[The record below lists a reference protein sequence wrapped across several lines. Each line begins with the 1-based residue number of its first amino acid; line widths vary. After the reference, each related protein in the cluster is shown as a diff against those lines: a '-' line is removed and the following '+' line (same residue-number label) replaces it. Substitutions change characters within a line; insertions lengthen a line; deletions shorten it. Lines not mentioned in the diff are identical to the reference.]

1 MKINKIEDFISGE
14 YNKCM
19 IYEADYNK
27 YIENHGLF
35 NSKCPQAL
43 EIRDG
48 NAKYFVIE
56 LNKESIDDFVIYIN
70 DENWIT
76 INRNKYL
83 DDDYID
89 LIFNYL
95 VKKDYKFIKTYIPI
109 ENNDIISHIDKKFK
123 ISTKQIVKQGEY
135 EYIKYI
141 INI

>member
-1 MKINKIEDFISGE
+1 MDLSLEQIKDYIKTNDIKIITKKRSELEMKINKIEDFISGE
-14 YNKCM
+14 YKKYM

-43 EIRDG
+43 EVRDG

-83 DDDYID
+83 DD
-89 LIFNYL
+89 
-95 VKKDYKFIKTYIPI
+95 
-109 ENNDIISHIDKKFK
+109 E
-123 ISTKQIVKQGEY
+123 
-135 EYIKYI
+135 
-141 INI
+141 